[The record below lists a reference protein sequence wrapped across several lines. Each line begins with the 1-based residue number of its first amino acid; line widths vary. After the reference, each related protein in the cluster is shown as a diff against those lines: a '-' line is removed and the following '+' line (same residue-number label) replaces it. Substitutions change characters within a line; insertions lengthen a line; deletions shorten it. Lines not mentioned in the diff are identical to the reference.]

1 MVIFQNGKKFQEHK
15 YNTEEEL
22 ERVVT
27 NNSKLFF
34 GKDTIYIDI
43 KKRVETKALGR
54 AIPDGFLFDLA
65 DRENPEFY
73 VVETELA
80 AHDFFGHIFPQVT
93 KFFAFFNDN
102 QSETKLVEIIF
113 STINNDSA
121 LKKEFKKYL
130 GEQEVYKFIKDTV
143 DDSQNILLIID
154 DDKMELPDIM
164 RVYTDTWGRMV
175 TLLILKKFVNGND
188 VIFTLNPSFENIE
201 LGGTIQIQEVDEAEE
216 IEYNEEFHLV
226 RVVTEIK
233 ETYYKIKEVI
243 LLFNPNL
250 RFNPKKYYISI
261 VHEKNVAFFLF
272 RKKKIRLVVMLPE
285 EDVRIKMKKHKVEHL
300 SESVQRFWNG
310 PSCEIVIENK
320 KDIDEVIELLK
331 ILIK

>member
-201 LGGTIQIQEVDEAEE
+201 LGGTEEVNETEK
-216 IEYNEEFHLV
+216 IEYNEDLHLI
-226 RVVTEIK
+226 RVAAEIK
-233 ETYYKIKEVI
+233 ETYFLVKEE
-243 LLFNPNL
+243 LLRMSNKL
-250 RFNPKKYYISI
+250 RFNPTKRYISI
-261 VHEKNVAFFLF
+261 VYEKNIAFFRF
-272 RKKKIRLVVMLPE
+272 RKNKIRLVVMLPE

-320 KDIDEVIELLK
+320 KDIEEVIELLK